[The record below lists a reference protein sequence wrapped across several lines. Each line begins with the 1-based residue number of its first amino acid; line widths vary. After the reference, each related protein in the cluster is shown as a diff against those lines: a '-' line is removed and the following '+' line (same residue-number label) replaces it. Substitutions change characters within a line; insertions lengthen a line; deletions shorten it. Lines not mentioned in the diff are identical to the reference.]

1 MASPASCRY
10 SESHEGF
17 KVEGDLVVMG
27 ITQFAADELTDITYA
42 EVKPVGTSV
51 QPGGSVA
58 EVESVKTASDVY
70 SAVPGTIVEI
80 NEEVRKDPSLLNS
93 DAFGRGWL
101 CKIRASDT
109 APLQKLMDAAA
120 YDRSHGH

>member
-10 SESHEGF
+10 SESHEWF

-27 ITQFAADELTDITYA
+27 ITQFAVDELTDITYA

-58 EVESVKTASDVY
+58 EVESVKTASDIY
-70 SAVPGTIVEI
+70 SPISG
-80 NEEVRKDPSLLNS
+80 EVVAANSALPNNPSLVNTAAPFPYGLALMRSMASSS
-93 DAFGRGWL
+93 DGARTTTSTGP
-101 CKIRASDT
+101 KIS
-109 APLQKLMDAAA
+109 
-120 YDRSHGH
+120 SV